1 MGEEKYFFEGDL
13 NQMRIARKIADKN
26 DMITGIDGG
35 LSYVTTKEDY
45 DAVVKYIIDNRVEG
59 WWNYVG
65 REDYLKLSSM

>member
-13 NQMRIARKIADKN
+13 NQMRIARNIADKK

-35 LSYVTTKEDY
+35 LFYVTTKEDY

-59 WWNYVG
+59 WWHYVG

>member
-13 NQMRIARKIADKN
+13 NQMRIARKIADKK

-45 DAVVKYIIDNRVEG
+45 DAVVKYIIDNRIEG
-59 WWNYVG
+59 WWNYVS
-65 REDYLKLSSM
+65 REQYIQLR

>member
-45 DAVVKYIIDNRVEG
+45 DAEVHY
-59 WWNYVG
+59 
-65 REDYLKLSSM
+65 